1 MDLNTDVIIANK
13 YKILER
19 IGNGTFG
26 NIYKG
31 VNTKTQEYIAI
42 KLEDKKTQYKL
53 LKREASILKYLHEQQ
68 CRNIPSIHWF
78 GQFQDNMGIVIP
90 FYDCS
95 LYQYCK
101 IKSLSKS
108 QLKTIMVQCISILES
123 IHNNM
128 LIHRDI
134 KPHNIM
140 ISQGNLFLID
150 FGIATFYINQEQIH
164 QPNIIGEQ
172 ITGTPKYISYHIHN
186 GCTPSRRDDLI
197 SLGYVYIYLYAQ
209 ELPWDN
215 ILTNNDNELYPS
227 ELYISHSNN
236 ILRKSLKQI
245 ENITNICKN
254 INTELEHFFI
264 FCDKYEYHET
274 PNYLSLCHL
283 FAQNN
288 NS

>member
-1 MDLNTDVIIANK
+1 MSIQNDILIAYK
-13 YKILER
+13 YKILQR
-19 IGNGTFG
+19 IDNGTFG

-42 KLEDKKTQYKL
+42 KIEDKQTQYKL
-53 LKREASILKYLHEQQ
+53 LKREASILKYLHEHQ
-68 CRNIPSIHWF
+68 CRNIPSIYWF
-78 GQFQDNMGIVIP
+78 GQFQNNMGLVIP

-101 IKSLSKS
+101 IKSLNES
-108 QLKTIMVQCISILES
+108 QLQNIMVQCISILES

-128 LIHRDI
+128 IIHRDI

-140 ISQGNLFLID
+140 IKQGNLYLID
-150 FGIATFYINQEQIH
+150 FGIATFYINEENIH
-164 QPNIIGEQ
+164 QPNVIGEQ
-172 ITGTPKYISYHIHN
+172 ITGTPKYISYNIHN

-197 SLGYVYIYLYAQ
+197 SLGYVYIYLCAQ

-215 ILTNNDNELYPS
+215 ILTNNNNELYPN

-236 ILRKSLKQI
+236 LLRKSFKQI
-245 ENITNICKN
+245 ENIIKICKN
-254 INTELEHFFI
+254 INTQLEYFFI
-264 FCDKYEYHET
+264 FCDKYDYHET
-274 PNYLSLCHL
+274 PNYLSLYNL
-283 FAQNN
+283 FTQNN